1 MATAVGAE
9 AMETETGMVAAAMG
23 PGTVEA
29 AAAAAATAAATTAA
43 AAERRDAP

>member
-29 AAAAAATAAATTAA
+29 AAAATAAAATTAA